1 MILTYTMPTS
11 SGYLSSSDEY
21 DDFGEDYD
29 YEISDDDLREALSEL
44 LYELYFLTLPD
55 NVSASV
61 KKAIGRLILDND
73 LEGKLCEQFAD
84 KIKDYFKNKALASWG
99 ED

>member
-29 YEISDDDLREALSEL
+29 YDVSDDDLREALSEL
-44 LYELYFLTLPD
+44 LYKTYFGTLPD
-55 NVSASV
+55 NVSGAV
-61 KKAIGRLILDND
+61 KKAISRLILDND
-73 LEGKLCEQFAD
+73 LEDMLCEHFTD
-84 KIKDYFKNKALASWG
+84 EIKDYFKDKALASWE